1 MGERNSSLLLFF
13 MMVFLISLKEVLL
26 LFTEISWFLVGQ
38 KVRVRFL
45 FVVNLGFFVVLGL
58 SLVIKNWLYL
68 HRSKIFDVANINV
81 V

>member
-1 MGERNSSLLLFF
+1 

-38 KVRVRFL
+38 KVRVRLL